1 MEKRLSRTEMM
12 FSLGFLF
19 MLVVAVAAFFYG
31 VKVGAEKT
39 ETRYQPMN
47 HLQGDA
53 GNKVTAYQQQ
63 DLVSFYHTVF
73 LPHREFQNEWQAALN
88 RIRSQQATQP
98 KSTFKDLEKLAAKK
112 YSQAA
117 EAAVPAIS
125 PLLAQGQVN
134 LLKSLKLFEQTAG
147 RMAAAADNKQAQLL
161 LKELSGDA
169 FYQQAVQHASLAQQE
184 YYDAMLK
191 WSASVSADIP
201 ADYEMPQVMEIGV
214 WKQLPLTIKNKL
226 MADQL
231 AARSILPVYYPQD
244 LSTRVDE
251 FIATGEAARMKIRTV
266 TAIVDLLV
274 GTKAVRS
281 GDFAASKSTLYSE
294 ELLPQL
300 PFFFP
305 ESGA

>member
-1 MEKRLSRTEMM
+1 MEKRLSRTEML

-39 ETRYQPMN
+39 ETKYQPMKL
-47 HLQGDA
+47 LQSEGGGA
-53 GNKVTAYQQQ
+53 AYQQQ

-73 LPHREFQNEWQAALN
+73 LPHREFQNEWHSALS

-98 KSTFKDLEKLAAKK
+98 KAAFKDLEKLAAQK

-117 EAAVPAIS
+117 EAALPATS

-134 LLKSLKLFEQTAG
+134 LLKSLRLFEQTAA
-147 RMAAAADNKQAQLL
+147 RMAASADSKQAQLL
-161 LKELSGDA
+161 LKELAEDA
-169 FYQQAVQHASLAQQE
+169 FYQQAVQHAGIGQQE
-184 YYDAMLK
+184 YYAAMLK
-191 WSASVSADIP
+191 WSASVNTEIP
-201 ADYEMPQVMEIGV
+201 GDYEMPQIMEISV

-231 AARSILPVYYPQD
+231 VARSILPAYYPQD

-266 TAIVDLLV
+266 TAVVDLLL
-274 GTKAVRS
+274 GTKAVRT
-281 GDFAASKSTLYSE
+281 GDFAASKATLYSE

-305 ESGA
+305 E